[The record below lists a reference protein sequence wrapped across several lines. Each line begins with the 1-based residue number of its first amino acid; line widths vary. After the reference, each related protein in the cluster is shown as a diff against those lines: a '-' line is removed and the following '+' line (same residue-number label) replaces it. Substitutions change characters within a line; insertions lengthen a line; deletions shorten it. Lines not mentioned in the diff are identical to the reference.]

1 MGDQTPTT
9 TKITAPTSVAMQKIA
24 SLPSLAASLISP
36 AAVAKAS
43 ISKPA
48 TSTASSTI
56 GQQIALLNNS
66 GANTNILIKTTKTN
80 SSGQPTYVAISIPT
94 QNTSTSPGQKQSFP
108 LAIHQLKIKQQQQQ
122 QQQQTQQQDD
132 EEKEVKAEK
141 TAGYPSTDLG
151 QSYTSDQ
158 ASSQAMVSSFPYG
171 AGGTGN
177 ESMYSQ
183 QSNLHTYMDSHGNA
197 SQNQMFQSYSAQG
210 GHPGSMG
217 LGVSPQAIGVAQ
229 QAQYLQ
235 PGQAASQRVPISHT
249 TRASPITVQWLLENY
264 ETSDGVSLP
273 RSTLYHHYL
282 RHCAENKIDAVNAA
296 SFGKLIRSVFVGLKT
311 RRLGTR
317 GNSKYHYY
325 GIRVKPN
332 SPLARITDDTHV
344 ALRATP
350 TSSKRSMG
358 SNNYDE
364 ERRTEGAASN
374 AEDSSA
380 LSAHQQYLGDVGD
393 GLPEG
398 PVIDLTEPLP
408 EGLKKEDVITF
419 GNYYRS
425 HSEALLE
432 VISTLQFDL
441 VEALWQS
448 FYKSPAAANKAD
460 NGTLDNNEFNITKND
475 LITFCNYKPVQ
486 VFIKETD
493 YILYQKLVGVL
504 VPDVLRAVPSALTQ
518 IVRNFAKSLE
528 NWLVGSMSEM
538 PKEICNV
545 KVAAVSAFSQT
556 LRRYT
561 SLNHLAQAARAVLQN
576 SQQINQ
582 MWNDLNKVDF
592 NNVQEQSS
600 WVCQCDESLIAK
612 LEQDFKQTLA
622 QQHSLEQ
629 WAKWLE
635 SVVAMVLEPHQGQES
650 YPKAARNFLL
660 NWSFYSSMIIRDL
673 TLRSAAS
680 FGSFHL
686 IRLLYDEYMF
696 YLIEHKVAAHT
707 GKSPMSVMAEC
718 VGGMTS
724 SSNGNQGNDDEDELD
739 ENSNDGLSALTGGD
753 VLKAGANLTMSQIN
767 EGMEPAAKKL
777 KPDHLG

>member
-122 QQQQTQQQDD
+122 QQTQQQDD

-141 TAGYPSTDLG
+141 TTGYPSSELG

-364 ERRTEGAASN
+364 ERRTEGTASN

-739 ENSNDGLSALTGGD
+739 ENSNDGLSALTSGD

-767 EGMEPAAKKL
+767 EGMEPVAKKL